1 MTSILPSRE
10 LLNELKLAKSKNSL
24 IFAITEDREGLSQ
37 LLKSNNFDVRS
48 VDLRDDGNLLEM
60 LVKWERTPDNAVY
73 LIYGISSQFPSVLGY
88 LNLHRDLFYQIKRPV
103 LMTVSEYEI
112 REIQKHAPDLYRYR
126 SRTYNLNEK
135 GMTGIE
141 PTFSEPKSV
150 YYKLPI
156 FEEKIDVAA
165 MRERIKLDEYLLG
178 TVNDDYKKAE
188 LYMDLA
194 ISYFKLDDLDTG
206 NDYSRKSM
214 NIRERLKDEKGIL
227 INYRRLI
234 LVFLLK
240 KQFRKVIEL
249 SSLLLKSDPTSASDY
264 LFRGIAYLELG
275 QFETALKC
283 YDKAIELD
291 PRNANI
297 WLRKGL
303 ALGMLNRYEDALES
317 FKKMIEFDPQNA
329 IPWQGKGL
337 VLNILNRYEDALESF
352 KKAIKLDPQNAI
364 VWQGKGYALSKL
376 LRWEEAVDSFEK
388 AVELDPQNAIVWQ
401 GKGYALS
408 KLLRWEE
415 AVDSF
420 EKAVELDPQ
429 NAIPWQGKGLVLNI
443 LNRYEDA
450 LEAFEKTAELGM
462 KSATLYITLACLYR
476 KLGKEAESAEACKL
490 ARDLIERE
498 NEYTRACFEAV
509 CGSADAALALL
520 RTALEKKQQTAD
532 WARQDPDFEFIRDD
546 PRFKALLDEF
556 SEDGKEGPE

>member
-317 FKKMIEFDPQNA
+317 FKK
-329 IPWQGKGL
+329 
-337 VLNILNRYEDALESF
+337 
-352 KKAIKLDPQNAI
+352 AIK
-364 VWQGKGYALSKL
+364 
-376 LRWEEAVDSFEK
+376 
-388 AVELDPQNAIVWQ
+388 LDPQNAIVWQ

-462 KSATLYITLACLYR
+462 KSATLYITLARLYR